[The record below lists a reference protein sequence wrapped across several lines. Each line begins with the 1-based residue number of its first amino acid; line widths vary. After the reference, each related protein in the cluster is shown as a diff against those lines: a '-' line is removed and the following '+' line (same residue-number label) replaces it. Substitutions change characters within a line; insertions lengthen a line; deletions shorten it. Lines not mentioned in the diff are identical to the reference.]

1 MRVRVL
7 IDIRLPLKQFKKIKK
22 AEEVGGMVHFKY
34 ERLGTFCY
42 LCGLL
47 GHSDTHCP
55 KLFDIPEDDGKHEW
69 SPDLRPEAH
78 RQTNSGSRWLR
89 SASNPNWVTPSPIP
103 AANQCGNS
111 NCTML
116 GGNHDKYIKD
126 HNDSSNNTVQL
137 ADIFRNP
144 QCLFPQLNQS
154 LKTNNKNEENMEEDM
169 EELIVEGDRKQSRN
183 NDTSR
188 KENEH
193 VKEGENPCNNDE
205 HFLLAGRG
213 GVRQGQ

>member
-1 MRVRVL
+1 MRVHVL

-55 KLFDIPEDDGKHEW
+55 KLFDIPEDDGKREW

-126 HNDSSNNTVQL
+126 HNDISNNTVQL

-154 LKTNNKNEENMEEDM
+154 LKTNNKNEENMEE
-169 EELIVEGDRKQSRN
+169 LIVEGDRKQSRN

-188 KENEH
+188 KENKH